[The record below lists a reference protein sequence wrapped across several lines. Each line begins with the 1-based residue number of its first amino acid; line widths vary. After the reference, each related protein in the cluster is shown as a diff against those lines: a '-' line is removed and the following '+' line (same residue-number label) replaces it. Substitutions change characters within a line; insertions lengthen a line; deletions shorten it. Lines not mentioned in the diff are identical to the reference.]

1 MFTFGIF
8 TTHIPYIAFVVF
20 YAYFLIF
27 GVEKASKGEIQSPGN
42 TITAE
47 MYAAQHVSP
56 DVQTCYFYQADN
68 NYIAHSAFEKS
79 HFKQK
84 LKHRRSVSALFHQFE
99 VFTSLS
105 NRPPPY
111 MA

>member
-27 GVEKASKGEIQSPGN
+27 GVEKASKGEIQAPGN
-42 TITAE
+42 TIIAE
-47 MYAAQHVSP
+47 MHAMQHISA
-56 DVQTCYFYQADN
+56 DDEACYYYQADADF
-68 NYIAHSAFEKS
+68 IAHSTFEIF
-79 HFKQK
+79 HFKRK
-84 LKHRRSVSALFHQFE
+84 VRHRITISTLFHQFE
-99 VFTSLS
+99 IFTSLS

-111 MA
+111 IA